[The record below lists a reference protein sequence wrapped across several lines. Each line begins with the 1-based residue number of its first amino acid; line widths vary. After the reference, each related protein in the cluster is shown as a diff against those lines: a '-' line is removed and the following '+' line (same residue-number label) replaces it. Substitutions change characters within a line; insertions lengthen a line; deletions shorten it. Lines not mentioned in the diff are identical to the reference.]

1 MFKIDTN
8 SPPEDND
15 IVTFLKG
22 IDFVLPKGFME
33 FFKVSNGANVN
44 SEMSYVSFWPLTD
57 MIQLNKEY
65 QVDEYA
71 PKFFII
77 GSDGGDTAY
86 AIEKT
91 TGYIFEMP
99 FIGMSNDEAVFKFKG
114 LDDFLEYIKLGSSS
128 K

>member
-1 MFKIDTN
+1 MFKIEKN
-8 SPPEDND
+8 SPPEHNE
-15 IVTFLKG
+15 IAVFLKG
-22 IDFVLPKGFME
+22 IGFILPKGFMD
-33 FFKVSNGANVN
+33 FFKESNGADV
-44 SEMSYVSFWPLTD
+44 SSDTSYVTLWPLTD

-65 QVDEYA
+65 NVDEYA
-71 PKFFII
+71 SNFFII

-114 LDDFLEYIKLGSSS
+114 FDDFLEYLKLGGV
-128 K
+128 